1 MDMAKTRRS
10 IVYQNGIVI
19 GNIEDKDNIKNPI
32 SRQLVKK
39 FDDTLLG
46 FLKGIKPN
54 SLHEIGC
61 GEGRLTR
68 LIASHFTIP
77 ILATDFSEEVIE
89 HNRANAMVDVK
100 FVQKNIYDLTALE
113 DYADVVICC
122 EVLEHLENPK
132 KALAVL
138 KRLKANHYVF
148 SIPREPIWRFLNVFR
163 GRYILTLGNTPG
175 HINHWSKQSFLRFLN
190 TNDFRVKV
198 IRSPIPWVMVTGN
211 FET

>member
-1 MDMAKTRRS
+1 MDMTKTRRS
-10 IVYQNGIVI
+10 IVYQDGIVI
-19 GNIEDKDNIKNPI
+19 GNIEDKENLKNPI

-39 FDDTLLG
+39 FDNTLLG
-46 FLKGIKPN
+46 FLKGINPN

-77 ILATDFSEEVIE
+77 ILATDFSKEIIE
-89 HNRANAMVDVK
+89 HNRANEIVDVQ
-100 FVQKNIYDLTALE
+100 FVQKNIYDLTAPE

-132 KALAVL
+132 NALAVL

-148 SIPREPIWRFLNVFR
+148 SVPREPVWRFLNVFR
-163 GRYILTLGNTPG
+163 GRHILAIGNTPG
-175 HINHWSKQSFLRFLN
+175 HINHWSKRSFLRFLLAN
-190 TNDFRVKV
+190 KFYVKLV
-198 IRSPIPWVMVTGN
+198 KCPLPWIMVLGSFN
-211 FET
+211 P